1 MNEEVFKIDPKII
14 EQIKE
19 NAKTYQANRFS
30 LLDANKELEKTLSE
44 VSKSSKEKCER
55 EIQNNENL
63 KKLVDYNSE
72 ITEYNRQLVTLN
84 ESILRKINFVNT
96 SLDFVIEAIVENTEI
111 TKKDGIEHNALLLE
125 LITIME
131 SKDKDKIKE
140 FLGGL
145 TGNVAAGVM
154 VEYLKFKLGI
164 S

>member
-1 MNEEVFKIDPKII
+1 
-14 EQIKE
+14 
-19 NAKTYQANRFS
+19 
-30 LLDANKELEKTLSE
+30 
-44 VSKSSKEKCER
+44 
-55 EIQNNENL
+55 
-63 KKLVDYNSE
+63 LVDYNSE

>member
-1 MNEEVFKIDPKII
+1 MNDKFYSSVVADLDTAALRITEDSKKMNGELCRKTEEAQKEI
-14 EQIKE
+14 EE
-19 NAKTYQANRFS
+19 SNRQ
-30 LLDANKELEKTLSE
+30 EY
-44 VSKSSKEKCER
+44 ER
-55 EIQNNENL
+55 KVQNNENL

-131 SKDKDKIKE
+131 SKDKSKIKE

-145 TGNVAAGVM
+145 TGNVAVGVM

>member
-1 MNEEVFKIDPKII
+1 MNDKFYSPVVANLDTAAVRITDDSKKMNGELCRKTEEAQKVIQEI
-14 EQIKE
+14 
-19 NAKTYQANRFS
+19 NRQ
-30 LLDANKELEKTLSE
+30 EY
-44 VSKSSKEKCER
+44 ER
-55 EIQNNENL
+55 KVQNNENI

-72 ITEYNRQLVTLN
+72 ITEYNRQLVALN

-96 SLDFVIEAIVENTEI
+96 SLDFIIEAIVENTEI

-131 SKDKDKIKE
+131 SKDENKIKNFFE
-140 FLGGL
+140 AL

-154 VEYLKFKLGI
+154 VEYIKFKLGI

>member
-1 MNEEVFKIDPKII
+1 MNDKFYSSVVADLDTAALRITEDSKKMNGELCRKIEEAQKEI
-14 EQIKE
+14 EE
-19 NAKTYQANRFS
+19 SNRQ
-30 LLDANKELEKTLSE
+30 EY
-44 VSKSSKEKCER
+44 ER
-55 EIQNNENL
+55 KVQNNENL

-131 SKDKDKIKE
+131 SKDKGKIKE